1 MLRMCP
7 MFLLLCSQEYPR
19 EYESLVCEGIQGP
32 ATLLS
37 FHWPAV
43 AQAQETGMVNHDDLY
58 DKNQSCLFSFKIC
71 FTR

>member
-43 AQAQETGMVNHDDLY
+43 AQAQETGMVNHDDL
-58 DKNQSCLFSFKIC
+58 
-71 FTR
+71 